1 MSKSY
6 VTSDHEN
13 ILYKIEFKLV
23 LEGTIVFD
31 GDMKIGFSCERMRG
45 KNHYNGTQDSL
56 SNDVTGFCAVL

>member
-6 VTSDHEN
+6 VTSDHEI

-31 GDMKIGFSCERMRG
+31 GDMNIGFSCERMRG

-56 SNDVTGFCAVL
+56 DNDVSGSGAIL

>member
-45 KNHYNGTQDSL
+45 INHYNGAQDSL
-56 SNDVTGFCAVL
+56 DNDVSRSGAIL